1 MFHEHSL
8 NFKIFQFLRHVLP
21 RKGYGHHPV
30 AALCAAVRQ
39 QHGHTV
45 ASLQQGKAPGQGRRA
60 DNGMR
65 IDIPGPFAEAVADA
79 FRIRCGSGS
88 QNLLTHRCT
97 VLLIPYRAQR
107 ELL

>member
-1 MFHEHSL
+1 MFFRE
-8 NFKIFQFLRHVLP
+8 
-21 RKGYGHHPV
+21 KGMTITPSQ
-30 AALCAAVRQ
+30 LWCAAVRQ

-45 ASLQQGKAPGQGRRA
+45 ARLQQGKAPGQRRRA